1 MATQRDKY
9 YGKMLKTLVDYN
21 DRNNAPLFNEKHW
34 QEIGK
39 VMSETQEEDCNII
52 LYTQNVTMDIFF
64 QSPIMT
70 NTQRDNENMIL
81 TLEGIINFYALA
93 ETLKG
98 LTIK

>member
-1 MATQRDKY
+1 ME
-9 YGKMLKTLVDYN
+9 LKVP
-21 DRNNAPLFNEKHW
+21 RNLPH
-34 QEIGK
+34 
-39 VMSETQEEDCNII
+39 ST

-70 NTQRDNENMIL
+70 NKQRENENMIL